1 MNLPAKLALLLSVAL
16 AAAAQSFTPAFM
28 DKTADPCYNFYQY
41 ACGAWRA
48 ANPVP
53 ADYSRWGRFEELL
66 ERNQRIMREI
76 LESSAAAA
84 ARGPI
89 DQKIGDYYASCMDE
103 AAIEA
108 KSLAPLKPEL
118 DRIEALKSAAGLP
131 ALVAHLHS
139 QGTNVLFAFGSQA
152 DIKNSTQNIAAVYQG
167 GLGLPDRDYYVDEDA
182 RSVEL
187 RTKYLAHV
195 RRMFELAGTPAA
207 LAAAKAQAVLAVE
220 TSLAKASLDRVSR
233 RDPYRNYNKLSRR
246 ELAALSP
253 SFDWNGYIA
262 ARTTPAFDGLNV
274 QNPGFVRNI
283 EALLKSESLENW
295 RAYLTWQLLHMT
307 ASMLPKA
314 FVDEDFDFFGRTL
327 GGQKELRPRW
337 KRCVAAVDADLGEAL
352 GQKYVEKTFPP
363 EANKRMLNLVASV
376 ENAMR
381 TDLES
386 LPWMTEETKKRALE
400 KLRAVTNKIGYP
412 DKWRDYTALRIV
424 RGDALGNSL
433 RSNAFAT
440 AYNLSKIG
448 KPVDPK
454 EWSMTPPT
462 VNAYY
467 SPTMNN
473 INFPAGILQ
482 PPFFDAKADDAVNY
496 GGIGAVIAHELTHG
510 FDDQGRKYDARGNLT
525 DWWTEQDGRE
535 FERRSQCF
543 IDQYAGYTAIGDV
556 KLNGKLTL
564 GENVADNG
572 GLRLAYMA
580 LMETLAG
587 ASRDR
592 IEGFTP
598 EQRLFLS
605 WGQVWCQNVT
615 EEQARLRAATDPHS
629 PGQHRVNGVVSNMP
643 EFQRAFGC
651 SAGQP
656 MVRENACRVW

>member
-1 MNLPAKLALLLSVAL
+1 MNLFAKCALLVSLAV

-28 DKTADPCYNFYQY
+28 DKTADPCSNFYQY
-41 ACGAWRA
+41 ACGVWQAN
-48 ANPVP
+48 NPVP
-53 ADYSRWGRFEELL
+53 ADHSRWGRFEELL

-76 LESSAAAA
+76 LEASAAASS
-84 ARGPI
+84 RGPI

-118 DRIEALKSAAGLP
+118 DRIEALKSAAELP
-131 ALVAHLHS
+131 ALVAHLHG
-139 QGTNVLFAFGSQA
+139 QGAVVLFAFGSQA
-152 DIKNSTQNIAAVYQG
+152 DMKNSTENIAAVYQG
-167 GLGLPDRDYYVDEDA
+167 GLGLPDRDYYLNEDA

-195 RRMFELAGTPAA
+195 RKMFELAGTPAA
-207 LAAAKAQAVLAVE
+207 EAAAKAQAVLAIE
-220 TSLAKASLDRVSR
+220 TSLARASLDRVSR
-233 RDPYRNYNKLSRR
+233 RDPYKNYNKLSRK

-253 SFDWNGYIA
+253 SFDWSAYIA
-262 ARTTPAFDGLNV
+262 ARSTPAFDGLNV

-283 EALLKSESLENW
+283 EALVKSESLDSW
-295 RAYLTWQLLHMT
+295 KAYLTWQVLHMT
-307 ASMLPKA
+307 AATLPKA

-327 GGQKELRPRW
+327 AGQKELRPRW
-337 KRCVAAVDADLGEAL
+337 NRCVAAVDADLGEAL

-363 EANKRMLNLVASV
+363 EAKKRMLDLVASI
-376 ENAMR
+376 EDAMR
-381 TDLES
+381 TVLEGV
-386 LPWMTEETKKRALE
+386 PWMTAETRKRALE
-400 KLRAVTNKIGYP
+400 KLHAVANKIGYP

-433 RSNAFAT
+433 RGNAFAT
-440 AYNLSKIG
+440 SYNLSKIG
-448 KPVDPK
+448 KPVDPT

-482 PPFFDAKADDAVNY
+482 PPFFDLKADDAVNY

-535 FERRSQCF
+535 FEKRSQCF
-543 IDQYAGYTAIGDV
+543 VDQYAEYTAVGDV

-580 LMETLAG
+580 LMDTLAG
-587 ASRDR
+587 VSRDK

-615 EEQARLRAATDPHS
+615 EERARLQAATGPHS
-629 PGQHRVNGVVSNMP
+629 PGQYRVNGVVSNMP
-643 EFQRAFGC
+643 EFQKAFGC
-651 SAGQP
+651 AAGQP
-656 MVRENACRVW
+656 MVRQNACRVW